1 MGTKLLKSEIMQ
13 KESVRTQEEQS
24 EQGLFV
30 CLHSKLLDIVM
41 LKIQFKKVCKFKRL
55 KV

>member
-1 MGTKLLKSEIMQ
+1 MGREKIMQ